1 MGTII
6 MILVI
11 VMVLA
16 FTIGSISWHCLLL
29 QMNAHGMPLRLT
41 CLNDRLFWIKYYKR
55 CKNHE
60 DRKEMQILRKTCNWS
75 IAVSCCMF
83 VVVFFLNMF

>member
-1 MGTII
+1 

-60 DRKEMQILRKTCNWS
+60 DRKEMQILRKICNWS